1 MNQSH
6 EYAVITSVTVHDEA
20 AALDALHSRVVPMV
34 SGLPGF
40 VSGVWLG
47 AADGAASSVL
57 IFDSEVG
64 ARAVADRMHAASEAT
79 GLLSVQVRPVLSRA

>member
-1 MNQSH
+1 MTQSQ
-6 EYAVITSVTVHDEA
+6 EFAVVTSVAVKDESA
-20 AALDALHSRVVPMV
+20 AVDMLRSRVVPMV

-47 AADGAASSVL
+47 AEDGAGSSVL
-57 IFDSEVG
+57 VFDSEAG

-79 GLLSVQVRPVLSRA
+79 GLLSVQVRPVSARA